1 MLYWKNDESWYI
13 YIIISITPKFSVHET
28 KLYIWFLFVLYLD
41 DILLTK
47 TYLFY
52 IHINKLLIL

>member
-13 YIIISITPKFSVHET
+13 YIIISITPKFSVNET